1 MASSSSTILTQ
12 VLNTETAEWRET
24 IDAFMEQK
32 TADFRAAMKAS
43 IEKTMTDKLNHF
55 YNRSFDDHDA
65 VLFDIDG
72 TDIVKKTIVALETNR
87 HNGYMSAEGRKLAQ
101 QELNELGQIVK
112 TSGNK
117 CFKLAC
123 SHYTGNG
130 NDTNAIYIFKH
141 FMISNSKLSY
151 DNVDRPVYIKHNLA
165 NDILFTIKHFQMPH
179 SGGFEA
185 PLKLYRDHPEYF
197 KRNCSEFESICKRE
211 YDAIQTKKDELQGLI
226 DENQAKIG
234 HYCELEEQ
242 IQAVEVEKL
251 AIEEEKTKLKEGK
264 EQLLLAKQKIAA
276 MKADIE
282 KERQQLEEEKTKHRA
297 DNFDMDGFLNA

>member
-32 TADFRAAMKAS
+32 ITDFRAAMKAS

-65 VLFDIDG
+65 VLFDKDG
-72 TDIVKKTIVALETNR
+72 TDIIKKTIVSMETNR
-87 HNGYMSAEGRKLAQ
+87 HNGYLSAEGRKMAQ

-112 TSGNK
+112 TSGDK
-117 CFKLAC
+117 CFQLVC

-141 FMISNSKLSY
+141 FMISNSKHSY

-165 NDILFTIKHFQMPH
+165 NDILFTIKHFQMPQ

-197 KRNCSEFESICKRE
+197 KRNCTEFEGICKRE
-211 YDAIQTKKDELQGLI
+211 YDAIQVKKDELQCLI
-226 DENQAKIG
+226 DENQAKID
-234 HYCELEEQ
+234 HYRGLEEE
-242 IQAVEVEKL
+242 IQAVKVEKL
-251 AIEEEKTKLKEGK
+251 AIEEEKAKLKDGK
-264 EQLLLAKQKIAA
+264 EQLLLAKQKIAV

-282 KERQQLEEEKTKHRA
+282 KERQQLEEEKNKHRA